1 MPMKLA
7 RIVASSVSGRF
18 MYTQIAIKQTS
29 TAPITMASPMLFPMT
44 LRSGLVVVVIV
55 AFASAIKSSP
65 EKEQP
70 GTQRNQNPETKIDE
84 RQGAKVRFDSRSD
97 KDPAQYQH
105 AEHSDSDTQHP
116 RREK

>member
-29 TAPITMASPMLFPMT
+29 TAPITMARPMLFPMIS
-44 LRSGLVVVVIV
+44 RSGLVEEV
-55 AFASAIKSSP
+55 FASAINSSP

-70 GTQRNQNPETKIDE
+70 GSQRNQNPETKIDK
-84 RQGAKVRFDSRSD
+84 RQRAKVSFDLRPNE
-97 KDPAQYQH
+97 DPSQYQD
-105 AEHSDSDTQHP
+105 AEHSDGDAQHP
-116 RREK
+116 CREK